1 MTSSRVRVHEPPT
14 FRVAGGGVA
23 ADATSLDRLSPRSGE
38 LRSAVHDAPDAP
50 PHSSSIP
57 DRDANRDGLGADD
70 ERGQSVETLL
80 AHAAAASGPERE
92 HLLEQATVS
101 QLGLARSMA
110 LRYRDRGEPLEDLV
124 QVANLA
130 LVMAVRRYRP
140 DEGVPFAA
148 FAVPTITGELRRHFR
163 DRGWNVRPPRRL
175 QELRA
180 RMQNATHDLTQEL
193 GHAPTSEQL
202 AKRLGVDAEEVREAE
217 KAAEGYH
224 SLSLDAPAAASD
236 RPQLA
241 DWLGEDDGHYD
252 HTVDALAVR
261 PLLARLDERMRHIL
275 CLRYYRGCTQQ
286 QIANEIGVT
295 QMQVSRLISQALT
308 RLRQDAYD
316 TAAFEHAKSA

>member
-1 MTSSRVRVHEPPT
+1 MTSRSRTRVHEPPKL
-14 FRVAGGGVA
+14 RLADGDSA
-23 ADATSLDRLSPRSGE
+23 YDATSPDRSSHRSE
-38 LRSAVHDAPDAP
+38 PLRPAVHDAHDEASY
-50 PHSSSIP
+50 SSSNA
-57 DRDANRDGLGADD
+57 DRDGRDGGVEDLLRQARQAVGA
-70 ERGQSVETLL
+70 
-80 AHAAAASGPERE
+80 ERE
-92 HLLEQATVS
+92 RLLERATVS

-130 LVMAVRRYRP
+130 LVMAVRRYEP
-140 DEGVPFAA
+140 EQGVPFAA

-180 RMQNATHDLTQEL
+180 RMQNATADLSQEL
-193 GHAPTSEQL
+193 GHPPTSDEL
-202 AKRLGVDAEEVREAE
+202 ADRLGVDADEVREAE

-224 SLSLDAPAAASD
+224 SLSLDAPTAMGDGS
-236 RPQLA
+236 QLA
-241 DWLGEDDGHYD
+241 DWLGEDDDHYD

-275 CLRYYRGCTQQ
+275 CLRYFRGCTQQ
-286 QIANEIGVT
+286 QIADEIGVT

-308 RLRQDAYD
+308 RLRQDAVD
-316 TAAFEHAKSA
+316 TDAFTQAKSA

>member
-1 MTSSRVRVHEPPT
+1 
-14 FRVAGGGVA
+14 
-23 ADATSLDRLSPRSGE
+23 L
-38 LRSAVHDAPDAP
+38 
-50 PHSSSIP
+50 P
-57 DRDANRDGLGADD
+57 DRDTTGPASDVVQSDHQPTVEQLLARAHQALGA
-70 ERGQSVETLL
+70 ERDS
-80 AHAAAASGPERE
+80 
-92 HLLEQATVS
+92 LLEQATVS

-140 DEGVPFAA
+140 EQGVPFAA

-180 RMQNATHDLTQEL
+180 RMQNATHDLSQEL
-193 GHAPTSEQL
+193 GHTPTAEQL
-202 AKRLGVDAEEVREAE
+202 AERLGVDADEVREAE

-224 SLSLDAPAAASD
+224 SLSLDAPTSAAEG
-236 RPQLA
+236 PQLA
-241 DWLGEDDGHYD
+241 DWLGADDEQYA

-261 PLLARLDERMRHIL
+261 PLLARLDERLRHIL

-286 QIANEIGVT
+286 QIADEIGVT
-295 QMQVSRLISQALT
+295 QMQVSRLIAQALT
-308 RLRQDAYD
+308 RLREDAYQQ
-316 TAAFEHAKSA
+316 AYEHAKSA

>member
-1 MTSSRVRVHEPPT
+1 ME
-14 FRVAGGGVA
+14 
-23 ADATSLDRLSPRSGE
+23 
-38 LRSAVHDAPDAP
+38 
-50 PHSSSIP
+50 
-57 DRDANRDGLGADD
+57 
-70 ERGQSVETLL
+70 QLL
-80 AHAAAASGPERE
+80 ALAHRAHGRERE
-92 HLLEQATVS
+92 RLTERATVS

-110 LRYRDRGEPLEDLV
+110 MRYRDRGEPLEDLV

-140 DEGVPFAA
+140 DQGVPFAA
-148 FAVPTITGELRRHFR
+148 FAVPTITGELRRQFR

-180 RMQNATHDLTQEL
+180 RMQSTAHDLSQEL
-193 GHAPTSEQL
+193 GHAPSSDQL
-202 AKRLGVDAEEVREAE
+202 AERLGVDADEVREAA

-224 SLSLDAPAAASD
+224 SLSLDAPTSTAEGL
-236 RPQLA
+236 QVV
-241 DWLGEDDGHYD
+241 DWLGADDEQYE

-286 QIANEIGVT
+286 QIADEIGVT

-308 RLRQDAYD
+308 RLRED
-316 TAAFEHAKSA
+316 TSDLDPVEHARSA

>member
-1 MTSSRVRVHEPPT
+1 M
-14 FRVAGGGVA
+14 
-23 ADATSLDRLSPRSGE
+23 
-38 LRSAVHDAPDAP
+38 
-50 PHSSSIP
+50 P
-57 DRDANRDGLGADD
+57 DRDADNDG
-70 ERGQSVETLL
+70 VEGLL
-80 AHAAAASGPERE
+80 RRAAQAVGPERE
-92 HLLEQATVS
+92 RLLERATVS

-130 LVMAVRRYRP
+130 LVMAVRRYEP
-140 DEGVPFAA
+140 DHGVPFAA

-180 RMQNATHDLTQEL
+180 RLQTAKHDLSQEV
-193 GHAPTSEQL
+193 GHAPTAEQL
-202 AKRLGVDAEEVREAE
+202 AERLGVDADEVREAE

-224 SLSLDAPAAASD
+224 SLSLDSPTVTGEGPS
-236 RPQLA
+236 LS
-241 DWLGEDDGHYD
+241 DWLGQDDGDYD

-261 PLLARLDERMRHIL
+261 PLLAGLDERLRHIL

-308 RLRQDAYD
+308 RLRRDALESD
-316 TAAFEHAKSA
+316 AIEHAKTA

>member
-1 MTSSRVRVHEPPT
+1 
-14 FRVAGGGVA
+14 
-23 ADATSLDRLSPRSGE
+23 
-38 LRSAVHDAPDAP
+38 LR
-50 PHSSSIP
+50 
-57 DRDANRDGLGADD
+57 DRDGSQESEAC
-70 ERGQSVETLL
+70 ERVYAGSTEGSVEQLL
-80 AHAAAASGPERE
+80 ARAEAARGAERE
-92 HLLEQATVS
+92 ALLERATVS

-110 LRYRDRGEPLEDLV
+110 MRYRDRGEPLEDLV

-130 LVMAVRRYRP
+130 LVMAVQRYRP
-140 DEGVPFAA
+140 DQGVPFAA

-180 RMQNATHDLTQEL
+180 RMQNVTHDLSQEL
-193 GHAPTSEQL
+193 GHAPTTEQL
-202 AKRLGVDAEEVREAE
+202 AQRLGVEAEEVREAE

-224 SLSLDAPAAASD
+224 SLSLDAPATTAD
-236 RPQLA
+236 GPQLV
-241 DWLGEDDGHYD
+241 DWLGEIDEQYG

-286 QIANEIGVT
+286 QIADEIGVT

-308 RLRQDAYD
+308 RLRQDAFE
-316 TAAFEHAKSA
+316 TAALQHAKSA